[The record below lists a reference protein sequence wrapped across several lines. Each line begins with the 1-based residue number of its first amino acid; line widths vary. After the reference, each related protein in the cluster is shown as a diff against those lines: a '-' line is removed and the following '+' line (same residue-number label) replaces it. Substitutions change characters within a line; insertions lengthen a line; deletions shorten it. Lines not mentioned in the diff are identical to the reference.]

1 MFFSY
6 RMRLNEPVFYFV
18 LDEDKPKTDVWH
30 AIVIYIDADGTYHVV
45 TSDNPGD
52 EEMSWNEIEQHQPKL
67 KGLKGI
73 FKHIP
78 LTAEEKADYEKL
90 GEPVK
95 DNVYDNLSYTEKE
108 KYIGF
113 GHDLTE
119 KQLENTPKQLIGK
132 YAATTTG
139 ENMTKEMVK
148 SLPPSDQK
156 VLKDNRI
163 KRYGNVALFKYYP
176 EDLKDG
182 MTIDGDLV
190 FKGDSSYSEEIEK
203 LPKNL
208 KIKGN
213 LIIRYLSYIS
223 LPKGLKIEKNL
234 HLTETILYTLPD
246 DLYVGGK
253 IFMHRHSE
261 IEEIPDNLK
270 DKIKNVSDRL

>member
-6 RMRLNEPVFYFV
+6 RMRLDEPVFYFV

-30 AIVIYIDADGTYHVV
+30 AIVIYIDADGTYHVA

-52 EEMSWNEIEQHQPKL
+52 KEMSWNEIEQHQPKL
-67 KGLKGI
+67 KGLKGL

-90 GEPVK
+90 GEPVE
-95 DNVYDNLSYTEKE
+95 DNVYDNFSYTEKE

-119 KQLENTPKQLIGK
+119 KQLENTPKQLLGK

-182 MTIDGDLV
+182 MTIDDYLDLRGTNI
-190 FKGDSSYSEEIEK
+190 KS
-203 LPKNL
+203 LPNDL
-208 KIKGN
+208 KVGGN
-213 LIIRYLSYIS
+213 LDLTDTKITS
-223 LPKGLKIEKNL
+223 LPNGLQVGRLIYLNSILIKKYGEKRIEQ
-234 HLTETILYTLPD
+234 
-246 DLYVGGK
+246 
-253 IFMHRHSE
+253 
-261 IEEIPDNLK
+261 K
-270 DKIKNVSDRL
+270 DI